1 MTELTEREQKIVCI
15 NFIMHSPQF
24 GQVPVDTREQML
36 MLAIKIRG
44 MKYDK
49 EEMLD
54 IGEALVKER
63 DMILKTQIGWLS
75 KHKAS
80 LKGLGDINL
89 DL

>member
-1 MTELTEREQKIVCI
+1 MAELTDREKKIVCI

-24 GQVPVDTREQML
+24 GQVPIDLREQML

-44 MKYDK
+44 MKYEK

-54 IGEALVKER
+54 LGEALVKER
-63 DMILKTQIGWLS
+63 DMILQTQIGWLQ
-75 KHKAS
+75 KHKES
-80 LKGLGDINL
+80 VKGLAGV